1 MSGIVPRAAVLAV
14 VVRGG
19 EVLLVCRKNPPNAGA
34 WGFPGGRVEP
44 GEALAAA
51 VVRELREETG
61 VEARFLRVFDA
72 ADSIALAP
80 DGGLEHHYVLVAGLC
95 RWVAGEPVAAD
106 DAAAAAW
113 FPLEGLEYR
122 PEPLIERV
130 AGMARA
136 AAAEMVAE
144 AEAPAP

>member
-14 VVRGG
+14 VVREG

-44 GEALAAA
+44 GEPLADA

-80 DGGLEHHYVLVAGLC
+80 DGGLEHHFVLVAGLC
-95 RWVAGEPVAAD
+95 RWVSGEPVAAD
-106 DAAAAAW
+106 DALAAAW
-113 FPLEGLEYR
+113 FPLDGLEHL

-136 AAAEMVAE
+136 AAAEMAAE
-144 AEAPAP
+144 AGAPVR

>member
-136 AAAEMVAE
+136 AAAEMAAE
-144 AEAPAP
+144 AEAPAR